1 MKPQKQSHYS
11 ILFLLFIVIF
21 NANAQKQFKLNSPDN
36 KINLLVDITK
46 EQISYS
52 VKHESTEIL
61 KNSRVSMT
69 LQNQTFGKQNQFV
82 KSEVNSVKNV
92 IKSPFYKKK
101 SIEDSY
107 KQLNLQFKGGYQL
120 QFRVFDA
127 GVAYRF
133 VSSIKSEI
141 TVVNEEANFNFG
153 TDGDA
158 FVAYSNTK
166 PTTPISEQF
175 FNSFENWYDQKKL
188 SQVNVNR
195 LILSPMLASVQ
206 DGKRVV
212 ITEANLFDYPGMFLQ
227 KDLNEL
233 AVNGIFAPYPKVLQQ
248 GGHDNIQFE
257 VKERE
262 NYIAKTKGERSF
274 PWRVIAIS
282 SNDKEL
288 ADNDLVYCLADESKV
303 SDLSWI
309 KPGKVAW
316 DWWNDWGISGV
327 DFKTGVNNE
336 TYKHYIDFAYKYGL
350 EYVILDDGWAVSG
363 KADMMQ
369 VVPAID
375 LKMLV
380 AYAKSKNVGLVL
392 WGGCAAIKKDIE
404 GVCKHY
410 SEMGIKGFKVDFMDR
425 DDQEMVNFYN
435 QLAETAAK
443 YKLVID
449 FHGAFKPT
457 GLQRTF
463 PNVLNYEGV
472 AGLEQMKWSKDADQ
486 MEYDV
491 TLPFIRMVA
500 GPMDYTQGAMRNAS
514 KKNYVPN
521 YAEPMSMGTRCHQ
534 LALYMIFDSPFNM
547 LCDSPTNYDK
557 EQESTQ
563 FIAGIPTVWDKTV
576 VLDGKLGD
584 YVVTARQSGDDWYL
598 GAITDWNSRDLTID
612 LSFLNSTDYRLDLFK
627 DGVNADR
634 IATDYKHEGIAF
646 PLDKKLHVTLAAGGG
661 FAVKFSKIGK
671 K

>member
-1 MKPQKQSHYS
+1 MNRMKHSRFYN
-11 ILFLLFIVIF
+11 IIFVFIIIS
-21 NANAQKQFKLNSPDN
+21 NAHSQKQFSLTSPDK
-36 KINLLVDITK
+36 KINLVVDLSK
-46 EQISYS
+46 ERICYS
-52 VKHESTEIL
+52 IKMENIALL
-61 KNSRVSMT
+61 KNSNVSMT
-69 LQNQTFGKQNQFV
+69 LKNQQFGIQNQLL
-82 KSEVNSVKNV
+82 KSDITAVNSV
-92 IKSPFYKKK
+92 IPSPFYKKK
-101 SIEDSY
+101 SVENSY
-107 KQLNLQFKGGYQL
+107 NQLNLQFKGAYQL
-120 QFRVFDA
+120 QFRVFNS

-133 VSSIKSEI
+133 ISSIKNEI
-141 TVVNEEANFNFG
+141 TVISEEANFNFA

-158 FVAYSNTK
+158 YVAYSNTK

-175 FNSFENWYDQKKL
+175 FNSFENWYEQKSL
-188 SQVNVNR
+188 SQVNINR
-195 LILSPMLASVQ
+195 LILTPMLASAVG
-206 DGKRVV
+206 GKKVV
-212 ITEANLFDYPGMFLQ
+212 ITEANLFDYPGMFLR
-227 KDLNEL
+227 KDENGLALN
-233 AVNGIFAPYPKVLQQ
+233 GTFAACPKLQMQ
-248 GGHDNIQFE
+248 GGHDNIQF
-257 VKERE
+257 VIKERE

-274 PWRVIAIS
+274 PWRVIVIS

-288 ADNDLVYCLADESKV
+288 ADNDLVYCLADETKV

-336 TYKHYIDFAYKYGL
+336 TYKHYIDFASRYGL
-350 EYVILDDGWAVSG
+350 EYVILDDGWAESG
-363 KADMMQ
+363 KADMMR

-380 AYAKSKNVGLVL
+380 EYAKSKKVGLVL
-392 WGGCAAIKKDIE
+392 WGGYASIKKDME

-425 DDQEMVNFYN
+425 DDQEVVNFYD

-557 EQESTQ
+557 EQESTK

-576 VLDGKLGD
+576 VLDGKVGE
-584 YVVTARQSGDDWYL
+584 YIVTARQSGEDWYL

-627 DGVNADR
+627 DGANADR
-634 IATDYKHEGIAF
+634 IATDYKHERLAF
-646 PLDKKLHVTLAAGGG
+646 PVDKKLHISLAAGGG